1 MSPTSWTESSVA
13 QQGWQTALTAPA
25 ATQQTLLFGSMLI
38 GGTGLAQVLA
48 ASYSE
53 MSVAAASYTEGTV
66 AATSWTEGS
75 L

>member
-13 QQGWQTALTAPA
+13 QQGWQAALTAPA
-25 ATQQTLLFGSMLI
+25 ATQQTLMFGSMLV
-38 GGTGLAQVLA
+38 GGTGLSQPLST
-48 ASYSE
+48 SYSE

-66 AATSWTEGS
+66 AGTSWTEGS